1 MFRSGLETQVHFR
14 DIRLNIKGVGRRVY
28 RPQGIPAAEC
38 PPFALVF
45 DI

>member
-28 RPQGIPAAEC
+28 RPQNAPLLPSFLTFENT
-38 PPFALVF
+38 
-45 DI
+45 